1 MGTSIC
7 AMMAFCTVS
16 FGGPRPREW
25 ERRWI
30 SWTSSFHPGHGSYIR
45 TGYTWAHGIHG
56 IDTVLSRSS
65 AMQDRD
71 YLVPKPQPNLMG
83 FRKSMVKY
91 PDALIMG
98 RALLREL
105 PLHLE
110 AQDGGQVRADGRL
123 IDLEA
128 VGFWSEHSERGSMD
142 TWMQLAKVPKEIR
155 CMLGRWATSNEEGYL
170 RHLEASVCGA
180 QVKVA
185 EMLRSPPTAELAAH
199 EDEVVKKLS
208 RYLEGRGMD
217 QSRINRQVFRLQS
230 SLREETLEVS
240 TGSNPPLDDLAN
252 LGAGIGREVAVSS
265 GVDTDDVSM
274 DEMSAEGDLGPDHC
288 MGDYVFSIL
297 GTSKR
302 RTLHRI
308 GECWRLPGTHYRNYI
323 W

>member
-1 MGTSIC
+1 M
-7 AMMAFCTVS
+7 
-16 FGGPRPREW
+16 
-25 ERRWI
+25 
-30 SWTSSFHPGHGSYIR
+30 
-45 TGYTWAHGIHG
+45 
-56 IDTVLSRSS
+56 
-65 AMQDRD
+65 
-71 YLVPKPQPNLMG
+71 
-83 FRKSMVKY
+83 
-91 PDALIMG
+91 
-98 RALLREL
+98 
-105 PLHLE
+105 
-110 AQDGGQVRADGRL
+110 RADGRL

-142 TWMQLAKVPKEIR
+142 TWMELAKVPKEIR

-217 QSRINRQVFRLQS
+217 QSRIDRQVFRLHS

-240 TGSNPPLDDLAN
+240 TGSNLRSRTDRSALDDFAN
-252 LGAGIGREVAVSS
+252 LGAGVSREVVVSS
-265 GVDTDDVSM
+265 EVDTDDVSM

-308 GECWRLPGTHYRNYI
+308 GECFRLPGTHYRNYI
-323 W
+323 VVIDLSWVKEIGSAKTASQELENLRWSRSLRNALPAPPQVGKEKRIERSSKEGNGWREGPERG